1 MPLSN
6 AERQRL
12 YRMRR
17 DADDDRRAQYL
28 MKKKAKY
35 KEDIQSHKRLKVADM
50 TARQQRQQRREWRS
64 QQKLCRDK
72 QQQFCRESHVEKTPV
87 GADCTVSSSTQE
99 TTPTATTSRSR
110 RGRKLVSRNRSS
122 LYRENLRLR
131 ESVQKCNAKIE
142 CYRKRLQR
150 LHAKNRIKNADT
162 PRKATRAMMKRQN
175 KSEIKKTL
183 TFHHALV
190 AQVRDKHGQAMSDN
204 SKRAVVSAVAGQV
217 IRKYRLLNVLT
228 SRVGISKKMIWKVT
242 RGIARKQNARA
253 LSEDSRQ
260 KVLHFYERDDVS
272 RVCTGMKQTV
282 TRHGVKKQKRLLND
296 SVKNTHRKFVSEGGH
311 ISYAKFCKLR
321 PFWIV
326 PPQET
331 DRETCMCYMHENVR
345 NLVNA
350 MKNKGVLETSD
361 LNLLVKS
368 FMCSVDCIEC
378 AYGECVS
385 CQTPEFRFS
394 RLMTDDEICFWQW
407 ESGRKR
413 YTQNGEEKEVKITVK
428 TMKKVTE
435 REAVAMFLEAM
446 KMFKKHWFTMCRQF
460 SAFRENKTNIK
471 EDECVVH
478 VDFSE
483 NFNCKYHSE
492 VQAVHF
498 GASHSQAS
506 LHTVIVYT
514 ALEEPLCLCT
524 ISENLIHSP
533 VGIWAH
539 LGPILDCIR
548 KEYPQV
554 KHLTFWSDG
563 PSSQYK
569 QKRNFFRLSTDP
581 FDHGFQTVGWN
592 FFESC
597 HGKGAVDGVGAAI
610 KRMAND
616 AVRQGMDI
624 ESPRKLFDVMKQLS
638 TSVRLMYIEND
649 QFTLSASR
657 TPEDVPVI
665 QGTRSLHQINCTSK
679 GIISHRRLSCFCEW
693 HTLGNR
699 MCQCYKL
706 KEFTY
711 NSVCQLTAKKS
722 CHRPLR
728 ISLKDPPKKPKRR
741 DNNNKVSIASV

>member
-12 YRMRR
+12 YRIRR
-17 DADDDRRAQYL
+17 NADPGRRAQYL
-28 MKKKAKY
+28 TKKKEKY
-35 KEDIQSHKRLKVADM
+35 KADIQLHKRLKVADM
-50 TARQQRQQRREWRS
+50 TVRQQRQQRREWRS
-64 QQKLCRDK
+64 RQKLCREK
-72 QQQFCRESHVEKTPV
+72 QQQFCKEMQVEMTPV

-99 TTPTATTSRSR
+99 TTPTATTSRSS

-150 LHAKNRIKNADT
+150 LHAKNRKADT

-175 KSEIKKTL
+175 KAEIKKTL

-190 AQVRDKHGQAMSDN
+190 AQVKDKYGQAMSGD

-217 IRKYRLLNVLT
+217 IRKYRLLKVLT
-228 SRVGISKKMIWKVT
+228 SHVGISKKMVLKVT
-242 RGIARKQNARA
+242 RGIVRKQNVRA
-253 LSEDSRQ
+253 LSESSRQ
-260 KVLHFYERDDVS
+260 KVVDFYERDDVS
-272 RVCTGMKQTV
+272 RVCTGTKQTV
-282 TRHGVKKQKRLLND
+282 TRHGVKKQKRLLSD
-296 SVKNTHRKFVSEGGH
+296 SVKNTHRKFVGEGGQL
-311 ISYAKFCKLR
+311 SYAKFCKLR

-326 PPQET
+326 CPQET

-350 MKNKGVLETSD
+350 MKNKSLLETSD
-361 LNLLVKS
+361 PNLLVKS
-368 FMCSVDCIEC
+368 FMCSVDNIEC

-385 CQTPEFRFS
+385 CRNPEFSFS
-394 RLMTDDEICFWQW
+394 RLVTDDEICFWRW
-407 ESGRKR
+407 EAGKKR

-435 REAVAMFLEAM
+435 TEAAAMFMDAM
-446 KMFKKHWFTMCRQF
+446 KVFKKHWFTMCRQF
-460 SAFRENKTNIK
+460 AAFRENKANIK

-514 ALEEPLCLCT
+514 ALEDPLCLCT
-524 ISENLIHSP
+524 ISEDLTHGP

-539 LGPILDCIR
+539 LSPVLDCIK

-569 QKRNFFRLSTDP
+569 QKGNFYRLSTDP
-581 FDHGFQTVGWN
+581 FDHGFHTISWN
-592 FFESC
+592 YFESC
-597 HGKGAVDGVGAAI
+597 HGKGAVDGVGATI

-616 AVRQGMDI
+616 AVRHGMDI
-624 ESPRKLFDVMKQLS
+624 ETPHKLFDVMKQSS
-638 TSVRLMYIEND
+638 TSVRLMYIDND
-649 QFTLSASR
+649 QFTLSKSR
-657 TPEDVPVI
+657 TPEKVPVI
-665 QGTRSLHQINCTSK
+665 QGTRSLHQINCNSK
-679 GIISHRRLSCFCEW
+679 GVISHRRLSCFCEW
-693 HTLGNR
+693 YTLGNR
-699 MCQCYKL
+699 MCRCYKL
-706 KEFTY
+706 REFTY
-711 NSVCQLTAKKS
+711 NSVCQLTAKKRKS
-722 CHRPLR
+722 CHWPIR
-728 ISLKDPPKKPKRR
+728 ISLKGPCKKRKRQ
-741 DNNNKVSIASV
+741 DNSHKVSVETV